1 MKVVSYLLKI
11 SLVLG
16 FLVGYCRLGDY
27 DKRSVILSSIND
39 CDPCI
44 DTYYPSYQVLATK
57 YNPVP
62 EQCDEDPLITADNSL
77 INLDK
82 LNNHDLRWIAVS
94 RDLLDIF
101 NYGDTVV
108 IDSENH
114 RLNGEWIVHDTM
126 NKRFSNRIDFLVPLN
141 DRYEFHKPLTLNIR
155 KK

>member
-1 MKVVSYLLKI
+1 MSSLLKI
-11 SLVLG
+11 NIVLG
-16 FLVGYCRLGDY
+16 IVIGYCKLGNY
-27 DKRSVILSSIND
+27 IGELNSVESVTTSYELPEIQVE
-39 CDPCI
+39 
-44 DTYYPSYQVLATK
+44 SYQVLATK
-57 YNPVP
+57 YNPVV
-62 EQCDEDPLITADNSL
+62 EQCDDNPLITADNSK
-77 INLDK
+77 ICLDK
-82 LNNHDLRWIAVS
+82 LNKHDLKWIAVS
-94 RDLLDIF
+94 RDLLSIF